1 MKKKPVVAI
10 VGATGLVGREMLHVL
25 EQRNFPLESLRLFAS
40 GRSAGEKL
48 EFRGGALVVENLA
61 TASFRGIDI
70 VLASAGAKVSEIFAP
85 KAVSEGAVVI
95 DNSSAFRMNPD
106 VPLVVP
112 EVNKEK
118 AFEHKGIIAN
128 PNCSTIQLVVVL
140 WPIYKAF
147 GLKRVIVSTYQAVS
161 GAGKKAMDELI
172 SQIVSVLN
180 HRPVSI
186 EKLPHQIAFNL
197 LPHID
202 AFEEN
207 GYTKEEM
214 KLVRETR
221 KITGLHGLCITA
233 TCVRVPVL
241 NGHSESVVLDLE
253 EDARPSDIRS
263 VLEKAPGVK
272 VLDDPEEFEYPMPL
286 LISGKD
292 EVFVGR
298 IRKDPCVE
306 KSVSLWICADN
317 LRKGA
322 ALNAVQIA
330 EVLLEKGIG

>member
-1 MKKKPVVAI
+1 MAMKKKPAVAI
-10 VGATGLVGREMLHVL
+10 VGATGLVGREMLHCL

-40 GRSAGEKL
+40 GRSAGEKI
-48 EFRGGALVVENLA
+48 EFRGKQIVVENLA
-61 TASFRGIDI
+61 TASFSKDDI
-70 VLASAGAKVSEIFAP
+70 VLASAGAKVSEMFAP

-95 DNSSAFRMNPD
+95 DNSSAFRMSPD

-112 EVNKEK
+112 EVNREK

-140 WPIYKAF
+140 WPIHKAF

-161 GAGKKAMDELI
+161 GAGKRAMDELV
-172 SQIVSVLN
+172 SQCVSILN
-180 HRPVSI
+180 HRPVKI

-202 AFEEN
+202 VFEEN

-214 KLVRETR
+214 KMIRETR
-221 KITGLHGLCITA
+221 KITGLHNLCITA

-253 EDARPSDIRS
+253 KDATPEDIKS
-263 VLEKAPGVK
+263 VLDGASGVK
-272 VLDDPEEFEYPMPL
+272 VVDDPRENEYPMPL
-286 LISGKD
+286 LASGKD
-292 EVFVGR
+292 DVLVGR
-298 IRKDPCVE
+298 IRKDTSAD
-306 KSVSLWICADN
+306 KSVSLWIAADN

-322 ALNAVQIA
+322 GLNAVQIA
-330 EVLLEKGIG
+330 EVLLEQ